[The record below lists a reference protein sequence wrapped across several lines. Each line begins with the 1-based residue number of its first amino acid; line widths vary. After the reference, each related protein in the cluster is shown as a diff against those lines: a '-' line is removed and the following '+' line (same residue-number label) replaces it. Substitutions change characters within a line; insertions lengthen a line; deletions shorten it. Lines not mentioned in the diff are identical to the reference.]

1 MKFSRVFAL
10 IAKERRQLFRDPF
23 NIVVGIGLPLVLLVI
38 MGYGLSFDV
47 KNIRVAVV
55 VPANSALASEVV
67 ARLRGSAYFS
77 PLAVRDARTGTE
89 LVRAREADA
98 CLFLPQCPE
107 RGSAGGNADFLIATN
122 ATNPQQAR
130 MKESYLRSIL
140 AGTLAE
146 ESSGK
151 GAGTV
156 QIVPRMWFNESGES
170 VYFLVPGL
178 IAIILTLVGTL
189 LTSMLMAQEYERG
202 NLESMFVTPMK
213 SAEMLLAKVANN
225 FVVGAV
231 GIAVVFCAARLF
243 FGMPVAGSVPVLCA
257 GCALYLLMSLSVGLL
272 ISSLVKNQFVASQ
285 LAIVVTLLPS
295 ILLSGYIYEIGD
307 LPPAIRAITLFVPA
321 RYFIDFLQTIL
332 LAGNFWEPIARD
344 LGVVALF
351 ALAFTLLAVAKNPK
365 RLEP

>member
-1 MKFSRVFAL
+1 
-10 IAKERRQLFRDPF
+10 
-23 NIVVGIGLPLVLLVI
+23 
-38 MGYGLSFDV
+38 
-47 KNIRVAVV
+47 
-55 VPANSALASEVV
+55 
-67 ARLRGSAYFS
+67 
-77 PLAVRDARTGTE
+77 
-89 LVRAREADA
+89 
-98 CLFLPQCPE
+98 
-107 RGSAGGNADFLIATN
+107 
-122 ATNPQQAR
+122 
-130 MKESYLRSIL
+130 MKESYLRAIL

-146 ESSGK
+146 ESPGSGS
-151 GAGTV
+151 A

-178 IAIILTLVGTL
+178 IAIVLTLVGTL

-202 NLESMFVTPMK
+202 NLESMFVTPMR

-225 FVVGAV
+225 FIVGAV
-231 GIAVVFCAARLF
+231 GIAVVLCAARLF

-257 GCALYLLMSLSVGLL
+257 GCALYLLMSLAVGLL

-307 LPPAIRAITLFVPA
+307 LPPAIRAITFFVPA

-344 LGVVALF
+344 LGAVALF
-351 ALAFTLLAVAKNPK
+351 ALAFTLLAVAENPK